1 MNFRGYGEKF
11 RLIREQKGLPLSF
24 FAKCN
29 VDKADLSRF
38 ERGQSMMSFEK
49 VDVMLQS
56 MNVSLAEYE
65 LVINNFVPDFQ
76 EEFLFEIDEAD
87 FSQDEK
93 KLRSL
98 YQEAKESGYG
108 YLSLAA
114 KARFEQLSQT
124 ETMVVVQFLKKVKVW
139 GYFELSVAF
148 FVLDNLDT
156 ETIRDLMVDFEQ
168 KNKNYYGIFRYR
180 RRILQIAYRA
190 IVLLCSRGEQDLA
203 KDILALTEKRNR
215 AGIDLYL
222 DNVRQMALGFY
233 DYYFGDKKSGLSLIQ
248 KGLNVFE
255 FLGQERLKNFY
266 RIRNEHFLK

>member
-38 ERGQSMMSFEK
+38 ERDQSMMSFEK
-49 VDVMLQS
+49 VDVMLQT

-114 KARFEQLSQT
+114 KARFEQLSRT
-124 ETMVVVQFLKKVKVW
+124 EIMVVVQFLKKVKVW

-156 ETIRDLMVDFEQ
+156 ETIRDLMIDFEQ

-233 DYYFGDKKSGLSLIQ
+233 DYYFGDKKYGLALIQ

>member
-49 VDVMLQS
+49 VDVMLQT

-124 ETMVVVQFLKKVKVW
+124 EIVVVVQFLKKVKVW

-203 KDILALTEKRNR
+203 KDILDLTEKRNR

-233 DYYFGDKKSGLSLIQ
+233 DYYFGDKKYGLALIQ

-255 FLGQERLKNFY
+255 ILGQERLKNFY

>member
-114 KARFEQLSQT
+114 KARFEQLSRT
-124 ETMVVVQFLKKVKVW
+124 EIMVVVQFLKKVKVW

-233 DYYFGDKKSGLSLIQ
+233 DYYFGDKKSGLALIQ